1 MFQQLFQLYYLKDLD
16 KLGNYEGIN
25 MASTHDYIK
34 DIRNE
39 NIKIYINGKFYHR
52 SEAKISVFD
61 SGFLLGDGVWEGIR
75 LHEGTLIHLDTHIDR
90 LFDGAR
96 SIAMKMHLTKM
107 EIINAIW
114 LTLKENNMKSDTH
127 IRLIVSRGIKSTPY
141 QHPKVTISDP
151 TIVIIPEYKRP
162 NKEVIDKGIRL
173 VSVQTRRD
181 SRVQDP
187 KINSLSKMNCI
198 SACIEAEKLG
208 AEEGLM
214 LDSNG
219 FVSTCNSTNFF
230 IVVNKEIWTSTG
242 EHCLNG
248 VTRGAIIDLC
258 RRNNIL
264 VYEKNFGIEDVY
276 NADEAFVTGTF
287 AGVIPVI
294 EIDGKNMGKGSKGQ
308 LTNQIQSWY
317 TNDIKNLSK
326 K

>member
-1 MFQQLFQLYYLKDLD
+1 
-16 KLGNYEGIN
+16 

-162 NKEVIDKGIRL
+162 NKDVIAKGIRL

-181 SRVQDP
+181 SGVQDP

-287 AGVIPVI
+287 AGVIPVT

-308 LTNQIQSWY
+308 LTKQIQIWY
-317 TNDIKNLSK
+317 TNDIKNST
-326 K
+326 

>member
-162 NKEVIDKGIRL
+162 NKDVIAKGIRL

-181 SRVQDP
+181 SGVQDP

-287 AGVIPVI
+287 AGVIPVT

-308 LTNQIQSWY
+308 LTKQIQIWY
-317 TNDIKNLSK
+317 TNDIKNST
-326 K
+326 

>member
-162 NKEVIDKGIRL
+162 NKDVIAKGIRL

-181 SRVQDP
+181 SGVQDP

-287 AGVIPVI
+287 AGVIPVT
-294 EIDGKNMGKGSKGQ
+294 EIDGKNMRKGSKGQ
-308 LTNQIQSWY
+308 LTKQIQIWY
-317 TNDIKNLSK
+317 TNDIKNST
-326 K
+326 